1 MKVLLLWSGLPFAEA
16 TPGTGVHP
24 NPQTQNNTES
34 LNRINTRARTS
45 VKKKEVL
52 ESDQIFVTWDFHCVK
67 SGSTIAPLV
76 LSLAFLMAATL
87 QSAAT
92 DSSTDCMPNRGR

>member
-1 MKVLLLWSGLPFAEA
+1 MKVPLFWSGLPFAEA

-24 NPQTQNNTES
+24 NPQTQTTPES

-52 ESDQIFVTWDFHCVK
+52 ESDQIFVTCDFHCVK
-67 SGSTIAPLV
+67 SGSTIARFV
-76 LSLAFLMAATL
+76 LSAVF
-87 QSAAT
+87 
-92 DSSTDCMPNRGR
+92 